1 MRIYSTTL
9 NACKFCRAV
18 AAFAR
23 SQVAQ
28 RPHLEA
34 FPEQTARE
42 RERDFYERVFVSEK
56 DPPEFAALRQFLPE
70 YHGTVVV
77 REVEDA
83 QEVNGLHPGRTWLEL
98 RAARFTA

>member
-1 MRIYSTTL
+1 MPVNFAAPSLHLPGLKSHNGRILKPFQS
-9 NACKFCRAV
+9 K
-18 AAFAR
+18 
-23 SQVAQ
+23 Q
-28 RPHLEA
+28 RG
-34 FPEQTARE
+34 E